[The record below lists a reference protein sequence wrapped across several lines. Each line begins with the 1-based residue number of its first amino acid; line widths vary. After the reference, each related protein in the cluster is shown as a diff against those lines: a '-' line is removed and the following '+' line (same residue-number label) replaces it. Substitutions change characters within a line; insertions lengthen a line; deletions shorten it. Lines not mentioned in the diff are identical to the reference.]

1 MNALQLVNAVLVK
14 LRQSEVAG
22 LASLDA
28 YGKDVLQTLNDVQNE
43 LYQQKNWSFLKE
55 TQEII
60 LATGTQNYPMETD
73 FGRKILVYRND
84 PSYYELDHLSD
95 DEWIEETYGRAD
107 QGTPYIYRF
116 FGRDASGKPLIWLF
130 YVPDAS
136 FNNKKL
142 YLDYMTK
149 LTPLAA
155 DAETS
160 PFDEGILIQGAFC
173 KIKTN
178 DGDLAP
184 KDAQDYERA
193 RASYIAADAR
203 QRRRTVK
210 YRDF

>member
-1 MNALQLVNAVLVK
+1 MNALQLVNGVLVK

-28 YGKDVLQTLNDVQNE
+28 YGKDVLQALNDVQNE
-43 LYQQKNWSFLKE
+43 LYQEKNWTFLKKK
-55 TQEII
+55 QEISQV
-60 LATGTQNYPMETD
+60 AGTQSYPMDTD

-84 PSYYELDHLSD
+84 PSYYELDHVSD
-95 DEWIEETYGRAD
+95 EDWIQETYGRTD
-107 QGTPYIYRF
+107 QGAPYIYRF
-116 FGRDASGKPLIWLF
+116 FGRDGSGKPLIWLF

-136 FNNKKL
+136 FNGKKL
-142 YLDYMTK
+142 YIDYLMK

-155 DAETS
+155 DAEIS

-178 DGDLAP
+178 DGDLSP
-184 KDAQDYERA
+184 RDLQDYERA
-193 RASYIAADAR
+193 RAGYIAADAR
-203 QRRRTVK
+203 QRKRTVK

>member
-14 LRQSEVAG
+14 LRQSEVVG

-28 YGKDVLQTLNDVQNE
+28 YGKDVLQALNDVQNE
-43 LYQQKNWSFLKE
+43 LYQEKKWAFLKKK
-55 TQEII
+55 QEITQ
-60 LATGTQNYPMETD
+60 ATGTQSYPMETD

-84 PSYYELDHLSD
+84 PSYYELDHVSD

-116 FGRDASGKPLIWLF
+116 FGLDASKKLLLWLF
-130 YVPDAS
+130 YAPDAS
-136 FNNKKL
+136 FNGKKL
-142 YLDYMTK
+142 YVDYMTK
-149 LTPLAA
+149 ITPLAA

-178 DGDLAP
+178 DGDLSP
-184 KDAQDYERA
+184 RDLQDYERA
-193 RASYIAADAR
+193 RAGYIAADAR